1 MDCSNAEIQK
11 VSNTSLLWK
20 WFLFVVK
27 GGSGATPKI
36 KDLKGYFVSAAE
48 PSSLLLTAFDRSNAG
63 AVSVFCK
70 FVFLNISFSCTPCIY
85 GLYGLCCC
93 LNRMGQCV
101 FTTYL
106 SSFTSFCRLSIL
118 KKTIWL

>member
-36 KDLKGYFVSAAE
+36 MDLKGYFVSAAE
-48 PSSLLLTAFDRSNAG
+48 PSSLLLTAFDRSNAD

-70 FVFLNISFSCTPCIY
+70 FVFFEYIFFLYTLYLRVIRPLLLSQSY
-85 GLYGLCCC
+85 GSMC
-93 LNRMGQCV
+93 
-101 FTTYL
+101 FHDL
-106 SSFTSFCRLSIL
+106 S
-118 KKTIWL
+118 